1 MREICFAQGAA
12 EKGPLKKKAP
22 LDWSGAFPVLP
33 TFHQVQTIA
42 PVELSQVFADCECV
56 AVALQPIGGPATS
69 TAVIVTFDEGVNP

>member
-1 MREICFAQGAA
+1 
-12 EKGPLKKKAP
+12 
-22 LDWSGAFPVLP
+22 VLP

-56 AVALQPIGGPATS
+56 AVALQPIGGPAIS